1 MPETNRPQAF
11 ALITDLFFAMRVS
24 NSAKQS
30 GSPIKLIDNA
40 STYSSADEFGAL
52 LASEPPKLIIL
63 DLNAALPWRDWLAI
77 AKSNDTSLSIPWLA
91 FGSHKDSTL
100 LKEAKQLG
108 IDKVLAR
115 SKFTEDLPN
124 ILLSLN

>member
-1 MPETNRPQAF
+1 MPDNKRPKAI

-30 GSPIKLIDNA
+30 GSPIRIVDSA
-40 STYSSADEFGAL
+40 SNIVSSEEFAIHI
-52 LASEPPKLIIL
+52 ASEQPKLIIL
-63 DLNAALPWRDWLAI
+63 DLNAALPWREWLVG
-77 AKSNDTSLSIPWLA
+77 AKSNSSVSTIPWLA
-91 FGSHKDSTL
+91 FGSHKDSKL

-115 SKFTEDLPN
+115 SKFTEELPN
-124 ILLSLN
+124 LFKSLN

>member
-1 MPETNRPQAF
+1 MPETNHPNAF

-24 NSAKQS
+24 NSARQS
-30 GSPIKLIDNA
+30 GSPIRLIDNA
-40 STYSSADEFGAL
+40 SEIASGNEFVTHI
-52 LASEPPKLIIL
+52 ASEQPKLIIL
-63 DLNAALPWRDWLAI
+63 DLNAALPWREWLAT
-77 AKSNDTSLSIPWLA
+77 AKSMDGISSIPWLA

-115 SKFTEDLPN
+115 SKFTEELPN
-124 ILLSLN
+124 LFQSLS

>member
-1 MPETNRPQAF
+1 MPETNRLQAL

-30 GSPIKLIDNA
+30 GSPIRLIDNA
-40 STYSSADEFGAL
+40 SEFSNADEFVAL

-63 DLNAALPWRDWLAI
+63 DLNATLPWRDWLAI
-77 AKSNDTSLSIPWLA
+77 AKSNDNSSSIPWLA